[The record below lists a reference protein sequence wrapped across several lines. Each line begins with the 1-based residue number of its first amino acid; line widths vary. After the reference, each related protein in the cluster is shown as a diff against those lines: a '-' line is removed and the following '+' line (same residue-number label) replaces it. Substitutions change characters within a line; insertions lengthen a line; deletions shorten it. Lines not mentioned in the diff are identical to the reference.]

1 MANVTKNPLL
11 KDVSGK
17 FGDHVVYK
25 TRGKKTTMARMPT
38 KKEGA
43 VKTVDQEK
51 VSSRFSSASK
61 YAKGAIASEALKK
74 EYQKKVSTQNTAF
87 NIAFRDFLKA
97 PQVIAIITEK
107 YTGAIGSTITVNAKD
122 DFKVAAVRVSIHNSS
137 GVLIEE
143 GDALV
148 DPIYEERWKYTAT
161 QLNGTLAGTVI
172 KAVAMDLPE
181 NTGTLSVTL

>member
-38 KKEGA
+38 KKEGT
-43 VKTVDQEK
+43 VKTGEQLK
-51 VSSRFSSASK
+51 VNNRFNSASK

-97 PQVIAIITEK
+97 PQVTVIITEK
-107 YTGAIGSTITVNAKD
+107 YTGAIGSTITVNATD
-122 DFKVAAVRVSIHNSS
+122 DFKVAAVRVSI
-137 GVLIEE
+137 
-143 GDALV
+143 
-148 DPIYEERWKYTAT
+148 
-161 QLNGTLAGTVI
+161 
-172 KAVAMDLPE
+172 
-181 NTGTLSVTL
+181 

>member
-1 MANVTKNPLL
+1 MANVSKNPLL

-17 FGDHVVYK
+17 FGDHFVYK

-38 KKEGA
+38 KKEGT
-43 VKTVDQEK
+43 VKTENQLK
-51 VSSRFSSASK
+51 VNSRFNSASK
-61 YAKGAIASEALKK
+61 YAKGAVSSEALKK

-97 PQVIAIITEK
+97 PQVTAIDTQK
-107 YTGAIGSTITVNAKD
+107 YTGAIGSTITVNAVD
-122 DFKVAAVRVSIHNSS
+122 DFKVAAVKVSIYSAS

-148 DPIYEERWKYTAT
+148 DPIYEERWKYTVT
-161 QLNGTLAGTVI
+161 QLNSTLEGTVI
-172 KAVAMDLPE
+172 KAIAMDLPE